1 MFPEGVSEFQ
11 SFSLKPLNFNYTQ
24 IAMLNIFVVDDE
36 RIVRV
41 TIADDLKDAGF
52 NVREFSSATSALQYL
67 RETDSNIDIIIT
79 DLKMPGM
86 DGLEFLAKIKKI
98 NPEILVLLMTAHGS
112 IQTAVEAMKL
122 GAYDY
127 LAKPFSIDE
136 LLLIINRIKEFK
148 EIKAE
153 NRQLRVQVKKQFDF
167 SSFVGMNS
175 VINQVFDHVK
185 IIAEKNTTVLIV
197 GETGTG
203 KELLTNIIHFNSNRK
218 RAPFIKVSCAIL
230 SREIFESELF
240 GHEKGAF
247 TGAEKLKIGRFEIA
261 NNGTIYLD
269 DIDDIPFDLQV
280 KLLRVL
286 EEGEIERVGGTKT
299 IKVDVRVIASTKK
312 NLKDMVADGKFR
324 EDLYYRLNVFP
335 INLPPLRERPGDI
348 ELLAR
353 HFANEF
359 SDGSHIEIE
368 DQAIEL
374 LKKYPFHGNVRE
386 IKNLMERLVLLAQGG
401 VITKNILPIEV
412 RFPGKP
418 HNCFYFGNK
427 ALDEIIKEVE
437 TNAICDALLR
447 SGGNKAKAAAILQ
460 VPAST
465 LKSRIEKLGIEEN

>member
-1 MFPEGVSEFQ
+1 M
-11 SFSLKPLNFNYTQ
+11 LK
-24 IAMLNIFVVDDE
+24 IFVVDDE

-41 TIADDLKDAGF
+41 TIADDLKDAGYD
-52 NVREFSSATSALQYL
+52 VREFSSANAALQHL
-67 RETDSNIDIIIT
+67 RETDPNVDIIIT

-86 DGLEFLAKIKKI
+86 DGLEFLAKIKQI
-98 NPEILVLLMTAHGS
+98 NPDIFVLLMTAHGS

-127 LAKPFSIDE
+127 LSKPFNVDE
-136 LLLIINRIKEFK
+136 LLLVINRIQEFK

-153 NRQLRVQVKKQFDF
+153 NKQLRVQVNKKYDL
-167 SSFVGMNS
+167 SSFVGVNS
-175 VINQVFDHVK
+175 AISQVFDLVK

-218 RAPFIKVSCAIL
+218 RGPFIKVSCAIL

-247 TGAEKLKIGRFEIA
+247 TGAEKQKAGRFEIA
-261 NNGTIYLD
+261 NNGTLYLD
-269 DIDDIPFDLQV
+269 DIDDMPYDLQV

-286 EEGEIERVGGTKT
+286 EEGEIERVGGSETV
-299 IKVDVRVIASTKK
+299 KVDVRVIASTKK
-312 NLKDMVADGKFR
+312 NLREMVDAGKFR

-353 HFANEF
+353 HFVNVF
-359 SDGSHIEIE
+359 SDGAKISI
-368 DQAIEL
+368 DDDVIEL
-374 LKKYPFHGNVRE
+374 LKRYPFQGNVRE
-386 IKNLMERLVLLAQGG
+386 IKNLMERLVLLAQDG
-401 VITKNILPIEV
+401 VINKQILPIEV

-427 ALDEIIKEVE
+427 ALDEIIREVE
-437 TNAICDALLR
+437 TNAIRDALLR
-447 SGGNKAKAAAILQ
+447 SGGNKAKAATILQ

-465 LKSRIEKLGIEEN
+465 LKSRIEKLGIEGD

>member
-1 MFPEGVSEFQ
+1 M
-11 SFSLKPLNFNYTQ
+11 LK
-24 IAMLNIFVVDDE
+24 IFVVDDE

-41 TIADDLKDAGF
+41 TIADDLKDAGYQ
-52 NVREFSSATSALQYL
+52 VREFSSANSALQHL
-67 RETDSNIDIIIT
+67 RETDSNVDIIIT

-86 DGLEFLAKIKKI
+86 DGLEFLAKIKQI
-98 NPEILVLLMTAHGS
+98 NPDIFVLLMTAHGS
-112 IQTAVEAMKL
+112 IQTAVDAMKL

-127 LAKPFSIDE
+127 LTKPFNVDE
-136 LLLIINRIKEFK
+136 LLLVIKRIQEFK

-153 NRQLRVQVKKQFDF
+153 NKQLRVQVNKKYDL
-167 SSFVGMNS
+167 SSFVGANS
-175 VINQVFDHVK
+175 AISQVFDLVK
-185 IIAEKNTTVLIV
+185 IITEKNTTVLIV

-218 RAPFIKVSCAIL
+218 RGPFIKVSCAIL

-247 TGAEKLKIGRFEIA
+247 TGAEKQKAGRFEVA
-261 NNGTIYLD
+261 NNGTLYLD
-269 DIDDIPFDLQV
+269 DIDDIPYDLQV

-286 EEGEIERVGGTKT
+286 EEGEIERVGGNETV
-299 IKVDVRVIASTKK
+299 KVDVRVIASTKK
-312 NLKDMVADGKFR
+312 SLKEMVTAGKFR

-353 HFANEF
+353 HFVNVF
-359 SDGSHIEIE
+359 SDGAKISI
-368 DQAIEL
+368 DDDVIEL
-374 LKKYPFHGNVRE
+374 LKRYPFHGNVRE
-386 IKNLMERLVLLAQGG
+386 IKNLMERLVLLAQDG
-401 VITKNILPIEV
+401 VINKQILPIEV

-427 ALDEIIKEVE
+427 ALDEIIREVE
-437 TNAICDALLR
+437 TNAIRDALLR
-447 SGGNKAKAAAILQ
+447 SGGNKAKAATILQ

-465 LKSRIEKLGIEEN
+465 LKSRIEKLGIEGD

>member
-1 MFPEGVSEFQ
+1 M
-11 SFSLKPLNFNYTQ
+11 LKIL
-24 IAMLNIFVVDDE
+24 VVDDE

-41 TIADDLKDAGF
+41 TISDDLRDAGYK
-52 NVREFSSATSALQYL
+52 VREFSSASSALQHL
-67 RETDSNIDIIIT
+67 READAAVDIIIT
-79 DLKMPGM
+79 DLKMPEM
-86 DGLEFLAKIKKI
+86 DGLEFLSKIKQI
-98 NPEILVLLMTAHGS
+98 NPDIYVLLMTAHGS

-127 LAKPFSIDE
+127 LTKPFNIDE
-136 LLLIINRIKEFK
+136 LLLIINRINEHK

-153 NRQLRVQVKKQFDF
+153 NRQLRGTVKKQFDL
-167 SSFVGMNS
+167 STFVGMNNA
-175 VINQVFDHVK
+175 VDNVFELVK
-185 IIAEKNTTVLIV
+185 IIADKNTTVLIV

-203 KELLTNIIHFNSNRK
+203 KELLTNIIHYNSNRIK
-218 RAPFIKVSCAIL
+218 GPFIKVSCAIL

-247 TGAEKLKIGRFEIA
+247 TGAEKQKIGRFEMA

-269 DIDDIPFDLQV
+269 DIDDLPYDLQV

-286 EEGEIERVGGTKT
+286 EEGEIERVGGTET
-299 IKVDVRVIASTKK
+299 IKIDVRVIASTKK
-312 NLKDMVADGKFR
+312 NLKDLAAEGKFR

-359 SDGSHIEIE
+359 SNGARISIDDEV
-368 DQAIEL
+368 IEL
-374 LKKYPFHGNVRE
+374 LKRYPFKGNVRE
-386 IKNLMERLVLLAQGG
+386 IKNLMERLVLLAQDG
-401 VITKNILPIEV
+401 VITKKLLPIEV

-418 HNCFYFGNK
+418 HNCFFFGDK
-427 ALDEIIKEVE
+427 ALEDIIKEVE
-437 TNAICDALLR
+437 TNAIRDALLR
-447 SGGNKAKAAAILQ
+447 SGGNKAKAATLLQ

-465 LKSRIEKLGIEEN
+465 LKSRIEKLGIEGD

>member
-1 MFPEGVSEFQ
+1 M
-11 SFSLKPLNFNYTQ
+11 LK
-24 IAMLNIFVVDDE
+24 IFVVDDE

-41 TIADDLKDAGF
+41 TIADDLKDAGYD
-52 NVREFSSATSALQYL
+52 VREFSSANAALQHL
-67 RETDSNIDIIIT
+67 RETDPNVDIIIT

-86 DGLEFLAKIKKI
+86 DGLEFLAKIKQI
-98 NPEILVLLMTAHGS
+98 NSDIFVLLMTAHGS

-127 LAKPFSIDE
+127 LSKPFNVDE
-136 LLLIINRIKEFK
+136 LLLVINRIQEFK

-153 NRQLRVQVKKQFDF
+153 NKQLRVQVNKKYDL
-167 SSFVGMNS
+167 SSFVGVNS
-175 VINQVFDHVK
+175 AISQVFDLVK

-218 RAPFIKVSCAIL
+218 RGPFIKVSCAIL

-247 TGAEKLKIGRFEIA
+247 TGAEKQKAGRFEIA
-261 NNGTIYLD
+261 NSGTLYLD
-269 DIDDIPFDLQV
+269 DIDDIPYDLQV

-286 EEGEIERVGGTKT
+286 EEGEIERVGGSETV
-299 IKVDVRVIASTKK
+299 KVDVRVIASTKK
-312 NLKDMVADGKFR
+312 NLREMVDAGKFR

-353 HFANEF
+353 HFVNVF
-359 SDGSHIEIE
+359 SDGAKISI
-368 DQAIEL
+368 DDDVIEL
-374 LKKYPFHGNVRE
+374 LKRYPFQGNVRE
-386 IKNLMERLVLLAQGG
+386 IKNLMERLVLLAQDG
-401 VITKNILPIEV
+401 VINKQILPIEV

-427 ALDEIIKEVE
+427 ALDEIIREVE
-437 TNAICDALLR
+437 TNAIRDALLR
-447 SGGNKAKAAAILQ
+447 SGGNKAKAATILQ

-465 LKSRIEKLGIEEN
+465 LKSRIEKLGIEGD